1 MVLQKAAE
9 FQDLL
14 AGLLE
19 LRVNIELAV
28 HALDRVA
35 AQACDR
41 TRGFDRE
48 LANLVLLIE
57 AGLDLFDHVVEVL
70 HRRADGPSRYLR
82 VGPQAKGANL
92 ATVRATTSR
101 PCSRWLPFYTIG
113 GGILISL
120 MCNAIIRLYTYIT

>member
-1 MVLQKAAE
+1 VLHAAGVRQIRMVLQEASE

-19 LRVNIELAV
+19 LRVHVVPAM
-28 HALDRVA
+28 HALDRGA
-35 AQACDR
+35 AQAGDR
-41 TRGFDRE
+41 AGGLDRE

-82 VGPQAKGANL
+82 VGPRSNGANL
-92 ATVRATTSR
+92 AGVRSTTNR
-101 PCSRWLPFYTIG
+101 PRPGWLT
-113 GGILISL
+113 
-120 MCNAIIRLYTYIT
+120 C

>member
-1 MVLQKAAE
+1 MVLQEAPE

-19 LRVNIELAV
+19 LRVDVLPAM
-28 HALDRVA
+28 HALDRGA
-35 AQACDR
+35 AQARDR

-57 AGLDLFDHVVEVL
+57 AGLDLFDYVVEVL

-82 VGPQAKGANL
+82 VGPQASGANL
-92 ATVRATTSR
+92 ATVRSTTSR
-101 PCSRWLPFYTIG
+101 PRTGWLT
-113 GGILISL
+113 
-120 MCNAIIRLYTYIT
+120 C

>member
-1 MVLQKAAE
+1 MYLPRRGALELFADRIELVRELLASCGDR
-9 FQDLL
+9 DLT

-19 LRVNIELAV
+19 LRVNIEFAV
-28 HALDRVA
+28 HALDRGA

-82 VGPQAKGANL
+82 VGPQAKAANPT
-92 ATVRATTSR
+92 TVRPTASR
-101 PCSRWLPFYTIG
+101 PCPRWLT
-113 GGILISL
+113 
-120 MCNAIIRLYTYIT
+120 C

>member
-1 MVLQKAAE
+1 MNQERLAGLLHGVLDDAGVIQIRVVLQQAPE
-9 FQDLL
+9 LQNLL

-19 LRVNIELAV
+19 LRVDVLPAM
-28 HALDRVA
+28 HALDRGA
-35 AQACDR
+35 AQSCDR
-41 TRGFDRE
+41 TRGFNRE

-92 ATVRATTSR
+92 ATVRATTCR
-101 PCSRWLPFYTIG
+101 PCPRWLT
-113 GGILISL
+113 
-120 MCNAIIRLYTYIT
+120 C

>member
-19 LRVNIELAV
+19 LRVNIELAM
-28 HALDRVA
+28 HALDRGA
-35 AQACDR
+35 AQTRDR

-57 AGLDLFDHVVEVL
+57 AGLDLFNHVVEVL

-82 VGPQAKGANL
+82 VGPQANGANL
-92 ATVRATTSR
+92 VTVRPTTGR
-101 PCSRWLPFYTIG
+101 RVRDGYDV
-113 GGILISL
+113 
-120 MCNAIIRLYTYIT
+120 